1 MSFGKDE
8 CHIVDLLYGK
18 ILSIPFHL
26 GNIHLTLLTESRFAS
41 AGGAQ
46 KKISFTPN
54 PIRITATAAMIT

>member
-8 CHIVDLLYGK
+8 CHIVDLLTGRF
-18 ILSIPFHL
+18 LAFRSISE
-26 GNIHLTLLTESRFAS
+26 ISMLTLLTESRFAS